1 MEVKVMKGNKDL
13 IDVATT
19 ATIRSDNDSTT
30 RTGGRHGSSAVV
42 VTSSR
47 DKKDDKQPVD
57 YIVINAYNE
66 AAKGRIPIQTA
77 ASIIVGRIRVCFIE
91 GIALFEGNG
100 DPTFNVDAVRYVDEV
115 LFNDLIYILTSVLRY
130 GGKSA
135 CLKRSQV
142 LKMIRDT
149 AKLIEYTI
157 GEDYYNRIDSM
168 LRVVY
173 NE

>member
-1 MEVKVMKGNKDL
+1 MEVKVMKGETDL

-19 ATIRSDNDSTT
+19 STVRSNSNDK
-30 RTGGRHGSSAVV
+30 HSSPAVV
-42 VTSSR
+42 IASSLKER
-47 DKKDDKQPVD
+47 GNDKQQPVD

-66 AAKGRIPIQTA
+66 AAKGRIPLQTA

-115 LFNDLIYILTSVLRY
+115 LFNDLIYILASVLRY

-149 AKLIEYTI
+149 AKLIEYNI
-157 GEDYYNRIDSM
+157 NEDYYNRIDSM
-168 LRVVY
+168 LKVVY

>member
-1 MEVKVMKGNKDL
+1 MEVKVMKGETDL

-19 ATIRSDNDSTT
+19 STVRSNSNDK
-30 RTGGRHGSSAVV
+30 HSSPAVV
-42 VTSSR
+42 IASSLKER
-47 DKKDDKQPVD
+47 GNDKQQPVD

-66 AAKGRIPIQTA
+66 AAKGRIPLQTA
-77 ASIIVGRIRVCFIE
+77 ASIIIGRIRVCFIE

-115 LFNDLIYILTSVLRY
+115 LFNDLIYILASVLRY

-149 AKLIEYTI
+149 AKLIEYNI
-157 GEDYYNRIDSM
+157 SEDYYNRIDSM
-168 LRVVY
+168 LKVVY